1 MAQCKGQA
9 MNPFQ
14 KAGGLDD
21 PRLERNGNENEI
33 VEL

>member
-1 MAQCKGQA
+1 

-14 KAGGLDD
+14 KVGGLDD
-21 PRLERNGNENEI
+21 PRLERSGNENEI